1 MGWIKNWRRQRII
14 RQRAIPQPAWQRAVA
29 QLPLLDGLDAG
40 ESERL
45 RELASLFLAEKSLE
59 PVHGLQ
65 LDDAMRLDLAAQ
77 AVLPV
82 MNLGMEWLDGW
93 QSLVLYPEQF
103 VSRQEWT
110 DASGLVHSR
119 REVRSGEAWDRGPV
133 VLSWADVA
141 ASGHCDG
148 YNAVIH
154 EIAHKLDYTSGSIN
168 GCPSLHDGMTARG
181 WREAFEPAFMDLCGR
196 DRAGETLML
205 DPYATE
211 SPAEFFAVMSEHFF
225 ETPRLLC
232 DEYPAVYRQLQ
243 AFYRQDPL
251 NRLTR

>member
-1 MGWIKNWRRQRII
+1 MGFFRNWRRRRIL
-14 RQRAIPQPAWQRAVA
+14 RQQPIPDAAWHRAVER
-29 QLPLLDGLDAG
+29 LPLLDGL
-40 ESERL
+40 ESAQLCRL
-45 RELASLFLAEKSLE
+45 RELATLFLAEKSLE

-65 LDDAMRLDLAAQ
+65 LDASMRLDLAAQ
-77 AVLPV
+77 AVLPILH
-82 MNLGMEWLDGW
+82 LGIDWLDGW
-93 QSLVLYPEQF
+93 HSLVLYPEEF

-110 DASGLVHSR
+110 DEAGLVHSR
-119 REVRSGEAWDRGPV
+119 REIRSGEAWDRGPV

-141 ASGHCDG
+141 ASGQCDG

-154 EIAHKLDYTSGSIN
+154 EIAHKLDVSSGSMN
-168 GCPSLHDGMTARG
+168 GCPALHDGMTARG
-181 WREAFEPAFMDLCGR
+181 WREAFEPAFEDLCRR
-196 DRAGETLML
+196 DESGEPLML

-251 NRLTR
+251 CRLKC

>member
-1 MGWIKNWRRQRII
+1 MGFFKNWQRRRVLRQRPIHH
-14 RQRAIPQPAWQRAVA
+14 ADWQHAVDH
-29 QLPLLDGLDAG
+29 LPLLDGLDAN
-40 ESERL
+40 ELTRL
-45 RELASLFLAEKSLE
+45 RELATLFLNEKSLE
-59 PVHGLQ
+59 PVHGLA

-82 MNLGMEWLDGW
+82 LHLGMDWLNGW
-93 QSLVLYPEQF
+93 HSLVLYPEEF

-110 DASGLVHSR
+110 DESGLMHSR
-119 REVRSGEAWDRGPV
+119 REIRSGEAWDRGPV

-141 ASGHCDG
+141 ASGNCDG

-154 EIAHKLDYTSGSIN
+154 EIAHKLDYTSGHIN
-168 GCPSLHDGMTARG
+168 GCPALHDGMTARA
-181 WREAFEPAFMDLCGR
+181 WREAFEPAFMDLCRR
-196 DRAGETLML
+196 DESGERLAL

-251 NRLTR
+251 NRLKT